1 MIRVLYNLIAF
12 TLPVFLISGNQKPFQ
27 NGVILYGLN
36 FAGAVYKIDPMTCEV
51 CPVFYPEG
59 NAGSYDLVVLL
70 NGDILI
76 QAQNG
81 MFRFTPP
88 DPNAIWT
95 DSGKYLGSIL
105 APNGLV
111 YLSSTNEQLWQ
122 FDPMTNTLTL
132 IGSWPPDIEVV
143 EFFYDNGVLYG
154 LGSQQINPLPAP
166 PTRVIIEVN
175 ITTPE
180 QSTVVVTNPPFNVN
194 GGLTNDGF
202 TTAISPAR
210 VLRQYDINTN
220 TYETICD
227 FTNIIPSGFGGLAEV
242 PADAPVLP
250 CLCLTDAGTVDEG
263 LTSLCVPFNATV
275 PFNGDAELDADDLLQ
290 YILFSDPNDTLGSI
304 LATSNTP
311 TVAYNPAVMQPGVVY
326 YLATIAGD
334 GLGGNVDLDDPCLD
348 ISNAAEVI
356 WRPLPTVQL
365 TVLNPDMCAG
375 ECLFVEAVFNGTPPF
390 VLTYTNGLSGGTFT
404 QTFNGLSGTFQV
416 CAPAG
421 MSAGSY
427 TVTATALIDAYCT
440 CE

>member
-1 MIRVLYNLIAF
+1 
-12 TLPVFLISGNQKPFQ
+12 
-27 NGVILYGLN
+27 
-36 FAGAVYKIDPMTCEV
+36 MTCEV
-51 CPVFYPEG
+51 CPVFYPQG
-59 NAGSYDLVVLL
+59 NAGSYDLVVLS

-95 DSGKYLGSIL
+95 DSGQYLGSIL

-111 YLSSTNEQLWQ
+111 YLSSGNDQLWQ
-122 FDPMTNTLTL
+122 FDPATNTLTL
-132 IGSWPPDIEVV
+132 IGSWPPNIEVV
-143 EFFYDNGVLYG
+143 EFFYQNGVLYG
-154 LGSQQINPLPAP
+154 NGFQLPNTP
-166 PTRVIIEVN
+166 VFIEVDLN
-175 ITTPE
+175 NPD
-180 QSTVVVTNPPFNVN
+180 QSSIVVTNHPFTAN
-194 GGLTNDGF
+194 GGFTNYGY
-202 TTAISPAR
+202 TTSLVNSSGRI
-210 VLRQYDINTN
+210 LRQYNIATN
-220 TYETICD
+220 TYETICN

-250 CLCLTDAGTVDEG
+250 CLCLTDSGTVDEG

-275 PFNGDAELDADDLLQ
+275 PYNGDAELDADDLLQ

-365 TVLNPDMCAG
+365 TVLNPDVCAG
-375 ECLFVEAVFNGTPPF
+375 ECLSVEAIFNGTPPF
-390 VLTYTNGLSGGTFT
+390 ELTYTNGLSGGTFT

-421 MSAGSY
+421 LSAGSY